1 METSELYEVTFEQI
15 TDFALL
21 FRGGRVAKDDG
32 DFRPWQT
39 ADGGYIPAD
48 GKDFLNVVED
58 HLKDSP
64 AIGVYPLV
72 ALEDGIKVWWGCV
85 DFDEGIAE
93 SYIHAKNL
101 REVLKQLGVTSWV
114 ERSRSKG
121 FHVWVFFIEPM
132 SAIDVRVGLTA
143 ACEIVEAPVKEVNP
157 KQTEITERGWGNGVR
172 LPYAANRKQGG
183 YNEMDNPEYSFSMVP
198 LRVFLKEAIPTRITP
213 AAWEPVRALYS
224 PPEPRPAFTYRKT
237 PYTGVLDG
245 LSGVIRRNGPRPEP
259 EKPEG
264 DRSSTLFA
272 LACAMATQRYAEDVI
287 LKELKEADIDWG
299 GKYNKRPDGDKR
311 LEETV
316 RNACKKVEQD
326 GIIHSDSRS

>member
-1 METSELYEVTFEQI
+1 METSNPYEITFEQI
-15 TDFALL
+15 RDFALL

-48 GKDFLNVVED
+48 GKDFLIVVED

-72 ALEDGIKVWWGCV
+72 AQDDGIKVWWGCV
-85 DFDEGIAE
+85 DFDEGMAE

-121 FHVWVFFIEPM
+121 FHVWVFFTEPIL
-132 SAIDVRVGLTA
+132 AVDVRVGLMA
-143 ACEIVEAPVKEVNP
+143 VCEIVEAPTKEVNP
-157 KQTEITERGWGNGVR
+157 KQTEITDRGWGNGVR
-172 LPYAANRKQGG
+172 LPYGHNRKQGG
-183 YNEMDNPEYSFSMVP
+183 YNEMDNTDYSFSMVP
-198 LRVFLKEAIPTRITP
+198 LRTFLAEAIPTRVTP
-213 AAWEPVRALYS
+213 TAWEPVRALYS
-224 PPEPRPAFTYRKT
+224 PPEALPAFTYRKT
-237 PYTGVLDG
+237 PYTGELDG
-245 LSGVIRRNGPRPEP
+245 LSGVIRRGGPRPEP

-264 DRSSTLFA
+264 DRSGTLFA
-272 LACAMATQRYAEDVI
+272 LACAMARQGYAEDI
-287 LKELKEADIDWG
+287 IYKELKEADIDWG

-311 LEETV
+311 LAETV
-316 RNACKKVEQD
+316 RNACKKV
-326 GIIHSDSRS
+326 R

>member
-316 RNACKKVEQD
+316 RNAYKKVEQD